1 MIIDSVNH
9 AGFHNGLRQPDQVL
23 TIRLEHC
30 PSTIDWKAFDA
41 WLSEKLAIVLQARV
55 EEAALDNQAIRL
67 TWRILQ
73 IAAGLQRAAR
83 IPVFEPGRILSCRP
97 DADKPGAWLGVVA
110 VPRLDFIPAQSTYL
124 AYNWAISLV
133 LEMAAASELPPRP
146 EALYLQLEE
155 RVLQPLRAAL
165 PAGKSS
171 IHMLR
176 TAQDR
181 GVPWRHLG
189 DCVFQLGWGKHAL
202 RIRRSKVETDSL
214 IGAETAQHK
223 FLAAQWMRQAG
234 LPVPD
239 HYLVLDEA
247 GALQAAQNL
256 GGPLVLKPV
265 DRDRG
270 EGVTVDVASLA
281 AVSDA
286 FRYAAQFSKQVLVER
301 VIPGVCHRLLV
312 VRGQVLYTVKRQPIA
327 VEGDGRMTVAQC
339 IEAANERQK
348 DMPVWDRPPP
358 YPLDD
363 LARDALGRAGL
374 TMSSVL
380 GKGHWA
386 PLRRIESTQWGGLD
400 VDYSTTLHADNV
412 AIAVRAA
419 ALFGLD
425 IAGVDIISPD
435 ITRPWHENGAAINEV
450 NLAPLLG
457 ASQSSLDTLHALM
470 GRLMDGDGRIPLGV
484 VVGAQN
490 AAIRARALQQQWIA
504 KGHACYVTSHQET
517 VEPGGG
523 IMPLAAQGLFA
534 RSMALLMNKDVG
546 ALILVAHTDE
556 LLDTGLPVDRF
567 DLAERVA
574 GELVAIGAG
583 GGTASERTDKLASL
597 LGCTSMLI
605 GLHAS
610 A

>member
-1 MIIDSVNH
+1 MNH
-9 AGFHNGLRQPDQVL
+9 AGFQNGLRQPDQVL
-23 TIRLEHC
+23 TIRLDHC
-30 PSTIDWKAFDA
+30 PAAVDWEAFDA
-41 WLSEKLAIVLQARV
+41 WLSEKLAIALQADR
-55 EEAALDNQAIRL
+55 EGAALDKQAIRL
-67 TWRILQ
+67 MWRVMQ
-73 IAAGLQRAAR
+73 VAAELLRAAR

-97 DADKPGAWLGVVA
+97 DADKPGAWLGVIA
-110 VPRLDFIPAQSTYL
+110 VPHVDFIPAEATHL

-133 LEMAAASELPPRP
+133 LEMAAASERPSRP

-171 IHMLR
+171 IHLLR
-176 TAQDR
+176 TARDCD
-181 GVPWRHLG
+181 VPWRHLG
-189 DCVFQLGWGKHAL
+189 SCVFQLGWGRHAL

-223 FLAAQWMRQAG
+223 FVAAQWMRQAG

-239 HYLVLDEA
+239 HYLVWDEG
-247 GALQAAQNL
+247 GALQAAQSL
-256 GGPLVLKPV
+256 GGRLVVKPV
-265 DRDRG
+265 DCDRG
-270 EGVTVDVASLA
+270 EGVTVDVDSLA
-281 AVSDA
+281 AVRDA

-301 VIPGVCHRLLV
+301 LIPGVCHRLLV

-327 VEGDGRMTVAQC
+327 VEGDGRMTIAEC
-339 IEAANERQK
+339 IQAINERQQ
-348 DMPVWDRPPP
+348 DAPVWNRPPP
-358 YPLDD
+358 YPMDD
-363 LARDALGRAGL
+363 LARAALGRAGL
-374 TMSSVL
+374 TMDSVL
-380 GKGHWA
+380 GKGQWA
-386 PLRRIESTQWGGLD
+386 ALRRIESTQWGGLD
-400 VDYSTTLHADNV
+400 VDYSTTLHADNA
-412 AIAVRAA
+412 AIAIRAA

-425 IAGVDIISPD
+425 IAGIDIISPD

-470 GRLMDGDGRIPLGV
+470 GRLMGGDGRIPIGV
-484 VVGAQN
+484 VVGARN

-504 KGHACYVTSHQET
+504 KGHACYVSSHEET
-517 VEPGGG
+517 VAPDGSM
-523 IMPLAAQGLFA
+523 MPLAARGLFA

-574 GELVAIGAG
+574 GEFVATGRSG
-583 GGTASERTDKLASL
+583 ETARERTEKLASL
-597 LGCTSMLI
+597 LGCDQRKTV
-605 GLHAS
+605 
-610 A
+610 